1 MKSCGPDEVITSSPP
16 ILPFHIFCHI
26 SCSDTHIKH
35 NQSLNDESSVC
46 TCEPKAQAQARACGR
61 NVARSSV
68 CQQSSHTHQ
77 MNGDLTEEEPK

>member
-46 TCEPKAQAQARACGR
+46 TCEPKAQAQTPTPGSICRQR
-61 NVARSSV
+61 EHVAV
-68 CQQSSHTHQ
+68 MSHAVLFVSKAATP
-77 MNGDLTEEEPK
+77 TK